1 MMLSHSRS
9 YSGIGLKFAG
19 TGEDRFAQAAVE
31 VFVDGAAPCIK
42 VILGGRDDNGSRPNS
57 ERERARLP
65 AGQLVNGSTAVMGAE
80 GATGAQQAEDKA
92 GGGRSLKRKS
102 GHAGKFWFSYPMVKP
117 YPVFGLPVRSD
128 SGLPGLAIRNL
139 KSLPTPDP

>member
-80 GATGAQQAEDKA
+80 GARGARWAEGSA

-102 GHAGKFWFSYPMVKP
+102 RHLGKFWCSDPK
-117 YPVFGLPVRSD
+117 VR
-128 SGLPGLAIRNL
+128 
-139 KSLPTPDP
+139 PDPLFDLSCVAKTSIRTRLRPRD